1 MKTYEAVRQL
11 VGMLDDDQPKQRA
24 ILWDAFVK
32 MFDLMVEEYEEIKPN
47 PTATQS
53 MGDKVTAEKA
63 KPAPKKRVK
72 FDVGKM
78 NALLKAGWSVPKIAD
93 EMRVSAPTVR
103 KYMREEG
110 YKF

>member
-32 MFDLMVEEYEEIKPN
+32 MFDLMVEEYEQIKPK
-47 PTATQS
+47 P
-53 MGDKVTAEKA
+53 GEEKPKQTKTEA

-72 FDVGKM
+72 FDVGKLG
-78 NALLKAGWSVPKIAD
+78 ALRKAGWSVSKIAD
-93 EMRVSAPTVR
+93 EMGVSEPTVR
-103 KYMREEG
+103 NYMKREG
-110 YKF
+110 LS